1 MLYRRVIAAGLS
13 GFIAPGLF
21 GFSAAG
27 LFAPAFAQ
35 AQSPVQ
41 PASEQQIET
50 VTVWATQVTSTAM
63 PVSDTAL
70 SLRQADH
77 VSDLLRDLPGVDVGG
92 AHSLNQ
98 RITIRGMDD
107 KDLRVTIDGAVQN
120 TYMFHHM
127 GNLQIHADIL
137 KSADL
142 AVGSNSVLDGGLGGA
157 ARFYTKDARELL
169 KPGQT
174 WGGFLQGAYASNRQ
188 DSLAAATYGQ
198 LGDSLDLLLYANGV
212 KRGNFKVGGGTLFDE
227 NNQIVDGTHGQ
238 VEGIDGDL
246 TDVLG
251 KLGWQISNNQR
262 LKIGHERYEDSG
274 DYAARPDMGL
284 ATGRKIQQNL
294 GIPLVFPT
302 KFTRAT
308 STLNYSWEPGSWL
321 DVQLNLFDNQSEFW
335 RDERG
340 LGVWRPDSA
349 TINTGQ
355 ADNQGFNLLAKSTLG
370 EANQLTYGVEQVK
383 YSTQFLRDGS
393 EEGAESSRTSSVYLQ
408 DEISLDEQWRLTPGL
423 RYDSAD
429 LNSTLTNNTFDA
441 LSPALAVEF
450 SPTQYLTTRLSSTGL
465 FKAPELG
472 EVFLGAGS
480 EDEANPGIEA
490 ETGRNTQWSI
500 AYEAPLAG
508 IEQLS
513 SGFTLFRSDIDQYIY
528 DYAETDTFYGKDNIG
543 SMASKGYETYVGVNH
558 GPFKALLTYSH
569 ATSDLAA
576 EPPYESL
583 AGARLDRE
591 QGDSLS
597 FNLDYRLEAYRL
609 DLNWNWQWVD
619 SLAAGKALDAPE
631 HNRKPG
637 YRLHSLAAN
646 WQATEA
652 FNLSLAV
659 ENLFD
664 AYYASQSSQNGTSIH
679 PRFGELYLMDYEPG
693 RNIKLRLAYRL

>member
-1 MLYRRVIAAGLS
+1 MLYRRVIATGLC
-13 GFIAPGLF
+13 GVIT
-21 GFSAAG
+21 AG

-169 KPGQT
+169 KPGQQ
-174 WGGFLQGAYASNRQ
+174 WGGMLQAAYAQNRQ
-188 DSLAAATYGQ
+188 DSLAATTYGQ
-198 LGDSLDLLLYANGV
+198 FGQSFDLLLYANGV
-212 KRGNFKVGGGTLFDE
+212 KRGNFDVGGGRLLDE
-227 NNQIVDGTHGQ
+227 NNQAVPETQGR

-251 KLGWQISNNQR
+251 KLGWQISPNQR
-262 LKIGHERYEDSG
+262 LKIGHERYEDRG
-274 DYAARPDMGL
+274 DYASRPDMGL

-302 KFTRAT
+302 EFNRAT
-308 STLNYSWEPGSWL
+308 TTLNYNWEPGSWL
-321 DVQLNLFDNQSEFW
+321 DLQINLFDNQSEFW

-340 LGVWRPDSA
+340 LAVWRPAAASV
-349 TINTGQ
+349 NTGH
-355 ADNQGFNLLAKSTLG
+355 ADNRGLNLLAKS
-370 EANQLTYGVEQVK
+370 EASDMHLLTYGLEQVQ
-383 YSTQFLRDGS
+383 YTTQFLRDGS
-393 EEGAESSRTSSVYLQ
+393 EEGGERSRTHSLYAQ
-408 DEISLDEQWRLTPGL
+408 DEISFSTQWRLIPGL
-423 RYDSAD
+423 RYDRAKLDSAVTD
-429 LNSTLTNNTFDA
+429 SAFDA
-441 LSPALAVEF
+441 LSPALAVEY
-450 SPTQYLTTRLSSTGL
+450 SPTQHLTTRVSSTGI
-465 FKAPELG
+465 FKAPELS
-472 EVFLGAGS
+472 EVFIGAGS
-480 EDEANPGIEA
+480 EDEANPTIEA
-490 ETGRNTQWSI
+490 ESGHNTQWSI
-500 AYEAPLAG
+500 AYQSALFG
-508 IEQLS
+508 IEQVS
-513 SGFTLFRSDIDQYIY
+513 GGFTVFRSDIDHYIY
-528 DYAETDTFYGKDNIG
+528 DYAETATFYGKDNIG
-543 SMASKGYETYVGVNH
+543 SMASQGYEAYAGLNQ
-558 GPFKALLTYSH
+558 GPLKVLLTYSH
-569 ATSDLAA
+569 AKSQLAA
-576 EPPYESL
+576 EAPYENL
-583 AGARLDRE
+583 DRARLDRE

-597 FNLDYRLEAYRL
+597 LNLDYRLEVYRL